1 MANAVETPQAAYQ
14 TALMNCLML
23 MARTVEDTVNRALDA
38 VCCRNQPVA
47 SQLANEI
54 LMVEPHI
61 NDMEMVID
69 DHAVYL
75 LHLNQLPAEDI
86 RLVVATL
93 KITNDLERMGTTRR
107 MSSAGSWFK

>member
-1 MANAVETPQAAYQ
+1 MANAAETPQAAYQ

-23 MARTVEDTVNRALDA
+23 MARTVEDTVNRALACDR
-38 VCCRNQPVA
+38 CRTQPVA

-54 LMVEPHI
+54 LMLEPHI

-75 LHLNQLPAEDI
+75 LHLNQLPAEAI

-93 KITNDLERMGTTRR
+93 KIPTDLERMGDLAWTL
-107 MSSAGSWFK
+107 GE

>member
-1 MANAVETPQAAYQ
+1 MANAAETPQAAYQ

-38 VCCRNQPVA
+38 VCCPNQPVA

-54 LMVEPHI
+54 LMLEPHSTDI
-61 NDMEMVID
+61 EMVID

-75 LHLNQLPAEDI
+75 LPLKPPPAEHSS
-86 RLVVATL
+86 LVVATL
-93 KITNDLERMGTTRR
+93 TPTKDLQ
-107 MSSAGSWFK
+107 